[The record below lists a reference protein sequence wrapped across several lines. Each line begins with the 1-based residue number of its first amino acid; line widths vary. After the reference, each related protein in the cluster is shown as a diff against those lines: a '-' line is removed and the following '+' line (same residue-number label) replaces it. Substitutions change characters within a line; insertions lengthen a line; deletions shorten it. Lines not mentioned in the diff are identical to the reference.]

1 MMNNKQKARLKHYKD
16 YDYPKQPYMFFN
28 NKKVK
33 IVLNNGESFTGYIV
47 KEYTYEILLVKSDG
61 IKDPKDNELE
71 KRTLIPK
78 HSIAYT
84 TNFIHLPQE

>member
-1 MMNNKQKARLKHYKD
+1 MMNNKQKARLKHYKEL
-16 YDYPKQPYMFFN
+16 DYPKQPYMFFN

>member
-1 MMNNKQKARLKHYKD
+1 
-16 YDYPKQPYMFFN
+16 
-28 NKKVK
+28 
-33 IVLNNGESFTGYIV
+33 
-47 KEYTYEILLVKSDG
+47 VKSDG

>member
-1 MMNNKQKARLKHYKD
+1 MEILNNKNRLNYYKT
-16 YDYPKQPYMFFN
+16 YEYPKQAYTFFN

-33 IVLNNGESFTGYIV
+33 VFLNNGDSLTGYIV

-61 IKDPKDNELE
+61 IKDPDGNPLE

-78 HSIAYT
+78 HSICYT
-84 TNFIHLPQE
+84 ANLLHLS